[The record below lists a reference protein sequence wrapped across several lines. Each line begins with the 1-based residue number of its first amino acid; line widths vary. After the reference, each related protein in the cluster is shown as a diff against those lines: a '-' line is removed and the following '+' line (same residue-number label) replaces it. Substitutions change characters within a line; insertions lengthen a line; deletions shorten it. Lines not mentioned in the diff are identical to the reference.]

1 MDYRDA
7 ELAKDKRALPPFTAL
22 CLSARRNMC
31 IHERVV
37 DQGDRDA
44 VDTLCRDMTAS
55 WVREK
60 AKVRAATPSSTPTAL
75 TPPLPPQEKPGSM
88 PTCSFFEE
96 YTEKGT
102 DAALPNGV
110 YSLDGLK
117 DLGREKGWCPYVER
131 RAAAAAAT
139 TPACS
144 D

>member
-75 TPPLPPQEKPGSM
+75 TPPLPPPG
-88 PTCSFFEE
+88 
-96 YTEKGT
+96 KARQHA
-102 DAALPNGV
+102 DVLVLRGV
-110 YSLDGLK
+110 H
-117 DLGREKGWCPYVER
+117 
-131 RAAAAAAT
+131 
-139 TPACS
+139 
-144 D
+144 